1 MSTKRAAP
9 RQTSVPKRSKR
20 TEILENRPVNLDGFV
35 EERPEVG
42 MVAMDSP
49 YDPRPSVRVENGII
63 VEMDGKKRE
72 DFDFLDQFIADH
84 AIDAAVAER
93 AMALSPTEIAH
104 MLLNP
109 KVPRGEV
116 LAVSS
121 GLTPAKLLEVVK
133 TMNVVEMMMALQK
146 MRARRTPANQGHSTS
161 ARDNPVQV
169 AADAAEA
176 GLRGFRE
183 LETTLGVVRY
193 APLVAIALQIG
204 AQVGKPGVLTQC
216 ALEESTELE
225 LGMRGITAY
234 AETISVYGTE
244 QVFCDGDDTPWSKA
258 FLASA
263 YASRGIK
270 MRFTS
275 GTGSEV
281 QMGNAE
287 GKSML
292 YLEIRCILV
301 AKGAGVQGLQNGS
314 ISCIGVPGAVP
325 AGIRAVLAENLIA
338 STVDLECA
346 SGNDQ
351 SFSHSDMRRTARLM
365 PQLLSGTDFVCSG
378 YSAVPNYDNM
388 FAGSNLDP
396 EDFDDWNTIQRD
408 LQVDGALRHVPEPE
422 ILAARNRAARALQGV
437 FAYLDLAP
445 ITDKEIEAVTY
456 AHGSKELPPRD
467 VLEDLKAAQSV
478 LDRGITGLDIVKG
491 LEAGGFPETAEAL
504 LGVLRQRVSGDL
516 LHTSAILTPELT
528 TLSAVNDA
536 NDYAGPGSGY
546 RPSGARWEEMKRL
559 RHVVS
564 ALNPEQEVGH
574 PSHQTVGKSGDVITA
589 DGRAAGGVVGERTLH
604 LEEKGAAR
612 PGRRSDEVVIGV
624 SPAFGEFFSKTIVDV
639 SHADVL
645 RELLAGVEEQGVH
658 ARVVRFRASA
668 DLAVIAQ
675 SAARLSGSGI
685 GIGILSRGTTMIHQK
700 DLVRLSNLEL
710 FPQAPL
716 MDPATFRMI
725 GRNAARY
732 AKGESPEPVPSRND
746 HMARPRWQAKAAL
759 LHIKETEFVRPDAEP
774 VELGV
779 LIRMADAG

>member
-1 MSTKRAAP
+1 MSTLSAAGSDPSASP
-9 RQTSVPKRSKR
+9 RRSKR

-35 EERPEVG
+35 EEWPEVG

-49 YDPRPSVRVENGII
+49 YDPEPSVRVENGVV
-63 VEMDGKKRE
+63 VEMDGRTRE

-84 AIDAAVAER
+84 AIDASAAQR

-104 MLLNP
+104 MLVDP
-109 KVPRGEV
+109 KISRAEV
-116 LAVSS
+116 LEVSR

-146 MRARRTPANQGHSTS
+146 MRARRTPANQAHSTS

-193 APLVAIALQIG
+193 APLVAIALQVG
-204 AQVGKPGVLTQC
+204 AQAGKPGALTQC
-216 ALEESTELE
+216 ALEEATELE
-225 LGMRGITAY
+225 LGMRGITGY

-244 QVFCDGDDTPWSKA
+244 AVFCDGDDTPWSKA

-287 GKSML
+287 SRSML

-325 AGIRAVLAENLIA
+325 AGIRAVLAENLVA

-351 SFSHSDMRRTARLM
+351 SFSHSDMRRTARLL
-365 PQLLSGTDFVCSG
+365 PQLMSGTDFVCSG
-378 YSAVPNYDNM
+378 YSGVPNYDNM

-396 EDFDDWNTIQRD
+396 EDYDDWNVIQRD
-408 LQVDGALRHVPEPE
+408 LQVDGALRHVPEAE
-422 ILAARNRAARALQGV
+422 ILAARNKAARALQGV
-437 FAYLDLAP
+437 FAYLELPP

-456 AHGSKELPPRD
+456 SHGSNELPFRE
-467 VLEDLKAAQSV
+467 VLDDLKAAQSV
-478 LDRGITGLDIVKG
+478 MDRGVSGLDIVKG
-491 LEAGGFPETAEAL
+491 LEAGGFPDIAEAL

-528 TLSAVNDA
+528 TLSAINDS
-536 NDYAGPGSGY
+536 NDYAGPGTGY

-564 ALNPEQEVGH
+564 ARNPEEEVG
-574 PSHQTVGKSGDVITA
+574 
-589 DGRAAGGVVGERTLH
+589 
-604 LEEKGAAR
+604 
-612 PGRRSDEVVIGV
+612 
-624 SPAFGEFFSKTIVDV
+624 
-639 SHADVL
+639 
-645 RELLAGVEEQGVH
+645 
-658 ARVVRFRASA
+658 
-668 DLAVIAQ
+668 
-675 SAARLSGSGI
+675 
-685 GIGILSRGTTMIHQK
+685 
-700 DLVRLSNLEL
+700 
-710 FPQAPL
+710 
-716 MDPATFRMI
+716 
-725 GRNAARY
+725 
-732 AKGESPEPVPSRND
+732 
-746 HMARPRWQAKAAL
+746 
-759 LHIKETEFVRPDAEP
+759 
-774 VELGV
+774 
-779 LIRMADAG
+779 

>member
-1 MSTKRAAP
+1 MTTMSAAGSDPSASP
-9 RQTSVPKRSKR
+9 RRSKR

-35 EERPEVG
+35 EEWPEVG

-49 YDPRPSVRVENGII
+49 YDPEPSVRVENGVV
-63 VEMDGKKRE
+63 VEMDGRTRE

-84 AIDAAVAER
+84 AIDASAAQR

-104 MLLNP
+104 MLVDP
-109 KVPRGEV
+109 KISRTEV
-116 LAVSS
+116 LEVSR

-146 MRARRTPANQGHSTS
+146 MRARRTPANQAHSTS

-193 APLVAIALQIG
+193 APLVAIALQVG
-204 AQVGKPGVLTQC
+204 AQAGKPGALTQC
-216 ALEESTELE
+216 ALEEATELE
-225 LGMRGITAY
+225 LGMRGITGY

-244 QVFCDGDDTPWSKA
+244 AVFCDGDDTPWSKA

-287 GKSML
+287 SRSML

-325 AGIRAVLAENLIA
+325 AGIRAVLAENLVA

-351 SFSHSDMRRTARLM
+351 SFSHSDMRRTARLL
-365 PQLLSGTDFVCSG
+365 PQLMSGTDFVCSG
-378 YSAVPNYDNM
+378 YSGVPNYDNM

-396 EDFDDWNTIQRD
+396 EDYDDWNVIQRD
-408 LQVDGALRHVPEPE
+408 LQVDGALRHVPEAE

-437 FAYLDLAP
+437 FAYLELPP

-456 AHGSKELPPRD
+456 SHGSNELPFRD
-467 VLEDLKAAQSV
+467 VLDDLKAAQSV
-478 LDRGITGLDIVKG
+478 MDRGVSGLDIVKG
-491 LEAGGFPETAEAL
+491 LEAGGFPDIAEAL

-528 TLSAVNDA
+528 TLSAVNDS
-536 NDYAGPGSGY
+536 NDYAGPGTGY

-564 ALNPEQEVGH
+564 ARNPEEEVG
-574 PSHQTVGKSGDVITA
+574 
-589 DGRAAGGVVGERTLH
+589 
-604 LEEKGAAR
+604 
-612 PGRRSDEVVIGV
+612 
-624 SPAFGEFFSKTIVDV
+624 
-639 SHADVL
+639 
-645 RELLAGVEEQGVH
+645 
-658 ARVVRFRASA
+658 
-668 DLAVIAQ
+668 
-675 SAARLSGSGI
+675 
-685 GIGILSRGTTMIHQK
+685 
-700 DLVRLSNLEL
+700 
-710 FPQAPL
+710 
-716 MDPATFRMI
+716 
-725 GRNAARY
+725 
-732 AKGESPEPVPSRND
+732 
-746 HMARPRWQAKAAL
+746 
-759 LHIKETEFVRPDAEP
+759 
-774 VELGV
+774 
-779 LIRMADAG
+779 